1 MRIDAIYFMNKYVLQ
16 ALDSYPYYLENTL
29 ESLSYALSYDD
40 SNTMALC
47 LMGRLHAEQLFDF
60 EQAKKYF
67 QEALVHNLYAL
78 EIYQPYIQTLIDT
91 NAYEEAEKTIEFA
104 LTIPGVSSSLFLLKR
119 VLILE
124 KLKKFKKALK
134 VLNLVRL
141 ENLDS
146 EMLSTIKDVEDR
158 IKGKRKIGRK
168 SKK

>member
-1 MRIDAIYFMNKYVLQ
+1 MHDMLSEVSDLFTQFGGHAGACGFSMKQENLNIFREKMQDAVKKRIEKEPDILEEQIYI
-16 ALDSYPYYLENTL
+16 
-29 ESLSYALSYDD
+29 
-40 SNTMALC
+40 
-47 LMGRLHAEQLFDF
+47 
-60 EQAKKYF
+60 AKKLLP
-67 QEALVHNLYAL
+67 E
-78 EIYQPYIQTLIDT
+78 
-91 NAYEEAEKTIEFA
+91 EKTIEFA

>member
-1 MRIDAIYFMNKYVLQ
+1 MNKYVLQ

-124 KLKKFKKALK
+124 KLKKLKKFKKALK